1 MFTKFCKRKELQGST
16 SLVGKIC
23 WKIYQKC
30 LRRIEVISF
39 KILPCTAWLTNRY
52 NVMKWLYTNK
62 NWGKARITKK
72 INSFECLSGNIQLGS
87 GFSILVFFSSFY
99 NRKVVSSGT
108 KCHNKNTTNQEQSFK
123 TVTLEVDPA
132 IFF

>member
-1 MFTKFCKRKELQGST
+1 
-16 SLVGKIC
+16 
-23 WKIYQKC
+23 
-30 LRRIEVISF
+30 
-39 KILPCTAWLTNRY
+39 
-52 NVMKWLYTNK
+52 MKWLYTNK